1 MKLKY
6 IKNIFIIWSFIIMS
20 TTNVFSKLNDKN
32 WEYVCDDKNVNCIIG
47 IKNIV
52 TNKDTK
58 NSASLATVYLRI
70 GTSSKKK
77 LDLLDKEN
85 QTYKLGEQKTNIPI
99 LFINLPLNVDLRSNP
114 IILVGKK
121 SIKGLTFLH
130 CNKDVGC
137 KTMLMVS
144 ENVLELLKNEINISV
159 VFRAFGSPKNLEI
172 SFPLK
177 GFTKSYSKLIQP

>member
-6 IKNIFIIWSFIIMS
+6 IKSIFIIWSFTIMS
-20 TTNVFSKLNDKN
+20 TTDAFSKLNNKY
-32 WEYVCDDKNVNCIIG
+32 WEYVCDDKDVECIIG
-47 IKNIV
+47 IKNIL

-58 NSASLATVYLRI
+58 NSASLATVYMRI
-70 GTSSKKK
+70 GTTSKKQ
-77 LDLLDKEN
+77 LNLLDKEN
-85 QTYKLGEQKTNIPI
+85 QTYQLGEQKTNIPLI
-99 LFINLPLNVDLRSNP
+99 FINLPLNVDLRINP
-114 IILVGKK
+114 VILVGKK

-144 ENVLELLKNEINISV
+144 ENLIDLLKKESNMSV

-172 SFPLK
+172 NFPLK
-177 GFTKSYSKLIQP
+177 GFTKSYSKLIQT